1 MVLEIKYSPALISS
15 DLLKLKIGSF
25 AFPQYDILSTTQ
37 CFADLNV
44 KRAEDRANRTIATLK
59 EKNHQRMEDA
69 NLKDTVKIKTKIGR
83 IHEGK
88 LIEEN
93 PSYKHNFGDTVKE
106 LIDINVSLREELAG
120 LGEFEE

>member
-1 MVLEIKYSPALISS
+1 MVKKYSWVMIEKV
-15 DLLKLKIGSF
+15 LLE
-25 AFPQYDILSTTQ
+25 PE
-37 CFADLNV
+37 N
-44 KRAEDRANRTIATLK
+44 RASHLPEETKKVPYIIRICGYL
-59 EKNHQRMEDA
+59 MEDA